1 MANIMSELA
10 QIVYTIEGIPHGL
23 MALFNKFVEVFTN
36 KEFWMKGTKYQIMD
50 VGPREQFSTI
60 FQLIPV
66 EGGSIQMYI
75 SFKENPSSVDI
86 FYYKTLEFIT
96 PKGLAGRMMLKMMK
110 KMRSA
115 IEKSMDLTMI
125 PLIKNS
131 IQESIRFVEGE
142 KDTKET
148 KTGGSQ
154 DPIKVLKVQFAK
166 GEISE
171 EDYLRKK
178 KILEE

>member
-10 QIVYTIEGIPHGL
+10 QIIYTIEGIPHDL
-23 MALFNKFVEVFTN
+23 KALFNKFVAIFTK

-66 EGGSIQMYI
+66 EGGNIQMYI
-75 SFKENPSSVDI
+75 SFIENPSSVDI

-96 PKGLAGRMMLKMMK
+96 PKGLAGKMLLKMMK
-110 KMRSA
+110 KMKIV

-131 IQESIRFVEGE
+131 IQESIRFIEGE
-142 KDTKET
+142 KDTQET

-154 DPIKVLKVQFAK
+154 DPVQILKVKFAK

-171 EDYLRKK
+171 EDFLRKK